1 MKKLIFACFL
11 VLLASPAWSQNGE
24 RVKALKVTYITNRLD
39 LSAREAEQFWP
50 IYNKHEKQENALRKK
65 YRFSGSLLTI
75 SDEEANEAVENYLTL
90 EEKLFK
96 LKRDFIRSLQDIVP
110 SRKIM
115 LLNKAEKEFKQEL
128 LKILKERRRNED

>member
-1 MKKLIFACFL
+1 MKKLIFAYFL
-11 VLLASPAWSQNGE
+11 ILLASPAWSQNVE

-50 IYNKHEKQENALRKK
+50 VYNKYEKQENALRKK

-75 SDEEANEAVENYLTL
+75 SDDEADEAVENYLTL
-90 EEKLFK
+90 EEKLFE

-128 LKILKERRRNED
+128 LKILRERRRNED